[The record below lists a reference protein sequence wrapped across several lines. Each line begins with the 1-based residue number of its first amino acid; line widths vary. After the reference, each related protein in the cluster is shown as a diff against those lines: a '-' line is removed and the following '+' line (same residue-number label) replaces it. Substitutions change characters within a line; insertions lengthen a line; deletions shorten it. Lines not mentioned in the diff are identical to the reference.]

1 MSPCAYLKPTVV
13 QITFDV
19 RRLVGVNKCRIEY
32 AIIVLIN
39 YSKKSLLRLHL
50 LYHYNPLFTNTCNG
64 LKQS

>member
-19 RRLVGVNKCRIEY
+19 RRVFRVNKCHIEY

-39 YSKKSLLRLHL
+39 YSKK
-50 LYHYNPLFTNTCNG
+50 HYEDYVYFFITIPTSEILAME
-64 LKQS
+64 